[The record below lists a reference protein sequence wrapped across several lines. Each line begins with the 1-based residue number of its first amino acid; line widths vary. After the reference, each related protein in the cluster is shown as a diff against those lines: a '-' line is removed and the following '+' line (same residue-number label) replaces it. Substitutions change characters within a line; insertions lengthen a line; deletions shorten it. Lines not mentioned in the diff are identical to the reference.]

1 MTYNRTITITI
12 LFAFTLLTSMCNQKE
27 SAGKAEVKNME
38 KPSESKVTSAV
49 VIFTVGECLTGDRK
63 LALGDLIT
71 EKDILLTGKKSLCDL
86 QIIEAE
92 SGIVIRVKAESEFKL
107 EPSVASDGGDVNL
120 ALRKGSGLFKINNKL
135 AKNQSVKVIMPTM
148 VAGVRGTSFSAEI
161 SKKGDVG
168 LQVIEGSV
176 STRAAIAEIDSLP
189 EELKSKSQ
197 TIIAV
202 ESSLAK
208 REQVLEAGQKVTISK
223 AYTDKILKDTGLNTA
238 IPQIQESIKKGDI
251 KTATQKLDTLSG
263 STEETKT
270 KIADKLSATT
280 PIKVEQTKEKDIQA
294 QLKEFEELI
303 AIEKEKMQNESVRKT
318 EISSRNKTKNESL
331 MKRIE
336 QITGKSAE
344 TLLLK
349 DGSRVQGVIIQE
361 GSTYHVLTTDG
372 KKSFA
377 ESEVEGTEF

>member
-1 MTYNRTITITI
+1 MNQIRTIPITI
-12 LFAFTLLTSMCNQKE
+12 LFAMTLLMTSCNQKE
-27 SAGKAEVKNME
+27 EGSTPQGKPEVATTAA
-38 KPSESKVTSAV
+38 KVTSAV
-49 VIFTVGECLTGDRK
+49 VIFSVGECLTRAHK
-63 LALGDLIT
+63 LTLGDTIT
-71 EKDILLTGKKSLCDL
+71 EKDTLTTGKKSLCDL
-86 QIIEAE
+86 QIINAD

-107 EPSVASDGGDVNL
+107 EPSVTGEAGDVNL
-120 ALRKGSGLFKINNKL
+120 ALKKGSGLFKINNKL
-135 AKNQSVKVIMPTM
+135 AKNQSVKVTMPTM

-176 STRAAIAEIDSLP
+176 ATRPAIAEIDSLP

-197 TIIAV
+197 TIQAV
-202 ESSLAK
+202 ESSLAGS
-208 REQVLEAGQKVTISK
+208 EQVLEAGQKVTISK
-223 AYTDKILKDTGLNTA
+223 SYTDKILKDTGLKTA

-251 KTATQKLDTLSG
+251 TAASQKLDTLSG
-263 STEETKT
+263 STEDTKT
-270 KIADKLSATT
+270 KIADTLSATT

-303 AIEKEKMQNESVRKT
+303 AIEKEKMQNESARKT
-318 EISSRNKTKNESL
+318 EISARNKTKNETL

-349 DGSRVQGVIIQE
+349 DGSKVQGVIIQE

-372 KKSFA
+372 KKSFP